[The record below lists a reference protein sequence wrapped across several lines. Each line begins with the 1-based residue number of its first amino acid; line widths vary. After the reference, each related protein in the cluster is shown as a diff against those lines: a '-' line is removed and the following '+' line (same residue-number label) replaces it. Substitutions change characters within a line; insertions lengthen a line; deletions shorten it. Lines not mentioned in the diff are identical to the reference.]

1 MNAQDWAVQGWAPTL
16 RPWALISAG
25 GSPLCSRP
33 TRRPVLPGPAQRLAQ
48 GRGRGRGQTG
58 TCAGTPRCTRP
69 AAPLKPSR
77 GRPPLS
83 HRSPSAEAARFY
95 LRRAG
100 LPVPPPRGV
109 PREREAEGAVAA
121 RWPLALPWSDRAR
134 RGKDELGEDFA
145 FITAPSP
152 KPKTVPSGRRHSSAY
167 GWNNMDEW
175 MTT

>member
-16 RPWALISAG
+16 RPWALIGAG

-33 TRRPVLPGPAQRLAQ
+33 TLLPVLPGPAN
-48 GRGRGRGQTG
+48 GWHRGGPGGGARPG

-77 GRPPLS
+77 GRPPPS
-83 HRSPSAEAARFY
+83 HRSPSAEAAGFY

-109 PREREAEGAVAA
+109 PRELEAEGAVAA

-134 RGKDELGEDFA
+134 RGKDELGDDFA
-145 FITAPSP
+145 FITAPSL
-152 KPKTVPSGRRHSSAY
+152 KPKTVPSGRSHSSAY
-167 GWNNMDEW
+167 GWNKMDEW